1 MHYHQ
6 YLADT
11 AKGKYG
17 EALAR
22 ITLAESLAKE
32 ANKLASSFGS
42 YFIPSITLEIP
53 ADGGTAIVTLTKTLM
68 TLTGEK
74 KIEACRENDLIYNAV
89 PVAEATLPA
98 VDKLVVANPV
108 TIQEVYGS
116 ADVQRVISPD
126 MFGKLIPLSV
136 HKSASIYSEEKA
148 KLARA
153 EAEKV
158 EEADSSLAA
167 GLASLGLPTGLQKW
181 KDLVSGDDRAGSGAL
196 PRELEQ
202 WAEEIDGTGGVQAV
216 DDSLN
221 KLGPPRAAVTEDLA
235 AVGQDLENESK
246 DCERMRVGDVDI
258 TGMALELNKAK

>member
-11 AKGKYG
+11 AKAKYG
-17 EALAR
+17 DALAR
-22 ITLAESLAKE
+22 INLAEFLAKE
-32 ANKLASSFGS
+32 ANKLAVSFGS
-42 YFIPSITLEIP
+42 YFIPSVTPEIP

-74 KIEACRENDLIYNAV
+74 RAEAQRENDLIYNAV
-89 PVAEATLPA
+89 PVAEATLPV

-116 ADVQRVISPD
+116 ADVQRVIGPD
-126 MFGKLIPLSV
+126 MFAKLIPLSV

-158 EEADSSLAA
+158 EEADSSLTAA
-167 GLASLGLPTGLQKW
+167 LASLGLPAALQKW

-202 WAEEIDGTGGVQAV
+202 WAEEIDYAGGVQAA

-221 KLGPPRAAVTEDLA
+221 QLGPPRAAVTGDLA
-235 AVGQDLENESK
+235 TAGQDLENESK
-246 DCERMRVGDVDI
+246 ECERMRVRNADI
-258 TGMALELNKAK
+258 TEDVLDLPVR

>member
-11 AKGKYG
+11 AKAKYG
-17 EALAR
+17 DALAR
-22 ITLAESLAKE
+22 INLAESLAKE
-32 ANKLASSFGS
+32 ANKLAVSFGS
-42 YFIPSITLEIP
+42 YFIPSITPEIP
-53 ADGGTAIVTLTKTLM
+53 ADGGTAIATLTKTLM

-74 KIEACRENDLIYNAV
+74 KAQAQRENDLIYNAV
-89 PVAEATLPA
+89 PVAEATLPV

-116 ADVQRVISPD
+116 ADVQRVIGPD
-126 MFGKLIPLSV
+126 MFAKLIPLSV

-153 EAEKV
+153 EAQRV

-167 GLASLGLPTGLQKW
+167 GLASLGLPAGLQKW
-181 KDLVSGDDRAGSGAL
+181 KDLVSGDDRGSGAL

-202 WAEEIDGTGGVQAV
+202 WADDIGDAGGVQAV

-235 AVGQDLENESK
+235 AASQDLENESK
-246 DCERMRVGDVDI
+246 ECERMRVCDCR
-258 TGMALELNKAK
+258 